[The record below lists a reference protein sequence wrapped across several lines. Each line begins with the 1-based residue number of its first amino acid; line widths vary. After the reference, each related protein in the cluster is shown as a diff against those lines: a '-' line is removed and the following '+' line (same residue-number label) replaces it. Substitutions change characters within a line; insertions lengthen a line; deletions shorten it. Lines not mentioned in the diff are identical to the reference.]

1 MKRRIPP
8 AQPSVAPTVAA
19 PMMPKPL
26 ALRIPEV
33 QRMTG
38 LGRTKLYALIADG
51 ELATI
56 KIGRAT
62 LIPLASLEALLE
74 RGQQHR
80 P

>member
-1 MKRRIPP
+1 MKKRIPLN
-8 AQPSVAPTVAA
+8 QPQTASTVAA
-19 PMMPKPL
+19 PMQPRPL

-62 LIPLASLEALLE
+62 LVPLASLEALLE

-80 P
+80 S

>member
-1 MKRRIPP
+1 MKKSITP
-8 AQPSVAPTVAA
+8 AQPQMTPIVAA
-19 PMMPKPL
+19 PTMPRPL

>member
-1 MKRRIPP
+1 MKKRIPP
-8 AQPSVAPTVAA
+8 AQPSAA
-19 PMMPKPL
+19 QTIVPPMLRKPL

-51 ELATI
+51 KLATI

-74 RGQQHR
+74 RGRQHR

>member
-1 MKRRIPP
+1 MKKRIPP
-8 AQPSVAPTVAA
+8 ALPPVAPMDAA
-19 PMMPKPL
+19 PILPKPL

-33 QRMTG
+33 LRMTG

-74 RGQQHR
+74 RGRQHR